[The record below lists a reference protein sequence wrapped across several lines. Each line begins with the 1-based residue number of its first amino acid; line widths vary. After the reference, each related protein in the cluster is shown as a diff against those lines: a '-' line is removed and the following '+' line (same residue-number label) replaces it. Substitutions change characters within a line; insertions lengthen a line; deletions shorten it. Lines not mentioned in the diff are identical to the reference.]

1 MKQTNKEYAEALFSI
16 AQENN
21 SVKEYSFHLQEIYS
35 LIMENKGYT
44 EYLSSPAMALSERLA
59 AIDEAFADRVP
70 EYIVSF
76 IKLLCENGRIKELGE
91 SIEEFFRLEMLES
104 NTVNVTVYSSIPL
117 DAEQKEKLCK
127 KLETKHKK
135 AIRATYVEDK
145 NLIGGIK
152 IVMDDK
158 VLDGSIRRQLKE
170 VIKQ

>member
-1 MKQTNKEYAEALFSI
+1 MKQTNKEYAEALFSLAKESNRI
-16 AQENN
+16 
-21 SVKEYSFHLQEIYS
+21 KEYSFHLQEIYS

-44 EYLSSPAMALSERLA
+44 EYLSSPAMPLSERLN

-76 IKLLCENGRIKELGE
+76 IKLLCENGRIKELDE
-91 SIEEFFRLEMLES
+91 SIEEFFRLKMLDS
-104 NTVNVTVYSSIPL
+104 NTVNITVYSSIPL
-117 DAEQKEKLCK
+117 DEAQKEKLCK
-127 KLETKHKK
+127 KLEAKHKK
-135 AIRATYVEDK
+135 SIKATYVEDK

-158 VLDGSIRRQLKE
+158 VLDGSIQRQLKE